1 MIYTLKDGNVMINLR
16 GELDIANADV
26 FKKNCLKIA
35 DEHKAGFVIDCRELT
50 FIDSTALGA
59 FVAVNKKIMSY
70 DKKIIIKNLKPNI
83 KKLFTITNLDK
94 TMEIAEEQ

>member
-1 MIYTLKDGNVMINLR
+1 MMYTVKDGNVMINLR

-35 DEHKAGFVIDCRELT
+35 DEQKLGFIIDCKELS

-70 DKKIIIKNLKPNI
+70 NKKVEIKNLKPNI
-83 KKLFTITNLDK
+83 KKLFMITNLDK
-94 TMEIAEEQ
+94 SMVISEG

>member
-1 MIYTLKDGNVMINLR
+1 MIYTIKDGNVLINLS

-26 FKKNCLKIA
+26 FKKNCIKIA
-35 DEHKAGFVIDCRELT
+35 DEQKLGFIIDCKGLT
-50 FIDSTALGA
+50 FIDSTALDA

-70 DKKIIIKNLKPNI
+70 NKKIEIKNLKPNI

-94 TMEIAEEQ
+94 TMNISEG